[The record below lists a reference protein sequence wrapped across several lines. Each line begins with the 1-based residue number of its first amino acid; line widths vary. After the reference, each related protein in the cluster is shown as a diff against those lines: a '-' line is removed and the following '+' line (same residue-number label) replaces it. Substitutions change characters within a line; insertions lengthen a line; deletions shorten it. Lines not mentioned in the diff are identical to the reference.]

1 MIGMN
6 SFGNDSIF
14 AFLVIMVVLYS
25 VGIIIYL
32 ATEKFRAQTRYIK
45 LEIKRNT
52 GEKQL
57 YWEEELK
64 RHRLRSL
71 PVIGKWLERKLFKNI
86 KN

>member
-1 MIGMN
+1 MN
-6 SFGNDSIF
+6 SFVSDSIF
-14 AFLVIMVVLYS
+14 AFLAVMVVLYS

-32 ATEKFRAQTRYIK
+32 ATDKIRRQTRYIK

-57 YWEEELK
+57 YWEEELR

-71 PVIGKWLERKLFKNI
+71 PLIGKWLAKIIDN
-86 KN
+86 